1 MNDRAARY
9 SAKERASSAKKPG
22 PLLIAY
28 VSRTPTG
35 KVRLRKIG
43 IRFEGQEEELVA
55 ELRLDDPHLALENDY
70 KVRKAAHDIVKKSA
84 KFGRFYDVSTR
95 ILYDAGKIRG

>member
-1 MNDRAARY
+1 MKDRAAKY
-9 SAKERASSAKKPG
+9 AAMKRASLAKKSG

-43 IRFEGQEEELVA
+43 IRFEGQKEEIVA
-55 ELRLDDPHLALENDY
+55 DLRLDDPQLALENDY
-70 KVRKAAHDIVKKSA
+70 KVRKAAHEIVKRSA
-84 KFGRFYDVSTR
+84 KFGRFYDSSTR
-95 ILYDAGKIRG
+95 ISYDTG